1 MCRFSAADPTAL
13 FFCEPRPL
21 PRHRGH
27 GPGSLLL
34 RLFLFRC
41 LQFGDAHTFW
51 SSSSAHYLPMPLFSH
66 LENPNPHSRAPRS
79 PHGPL
84 ISPLFFSRAPIP
96 PSSHTDLHLQQH
108 VVLTP
113 PSHKD
118 VCIATAFRLDSHPT
132 PTPTVHEWHLG
143 NPLSHETSSQQQ
155 N

>member
-13 FFCEPRPL
+13 FFCELPL
-21 PRHRGH
+21 PQHWSL

-41 LQFGDAHTFW
+41 FLELLLRSLSPT
-51 SSSSAHYLPMPLFSH
+51 PLFSH
-66 LENPNPHSRAPRS
+66 LENPNRHSRAPRS

-96 PSSHTDLHLQQH
+96 PSSHTDLHFQEH
-108 VVLTP
+108 VVLTL
-113 PSHKD
+113 PSLKD
-118 VCIATAFRLDSHPT
+118 VCIVTAFRLDSHPT